1 MYPPVK
7 LVLLLPLLPLYV
19 YVAVLSSCSHRPVFL
34 PSLCQGLEAKGH
46 LLHVSVMPKAKIQM
60 AVFDVLEGEYVEQ
73 MQKDLFLK
81 QNLIKSK

>member
-1 MYPPVK
+1 MK
-7 LVLLLPLLPLYV
+7 TKDTKQCICLCV

-46 LLHVSVMPKAKIQM
+46 FLHVSVMPKTKIQM
-60 AVFDVLEGEYVEQ
+60 AVFDVLVGEYVEQ